1 MLRNITG
8 REPNHCKK
16 TYAEA
21 LNNWLIYFGNLNNI
35 MVNKTL
41 KNITCGGCVWAWELL
56 HLTFI
61 IKEHCKQ
68 IVVITPNKICFNYF

>member
-8 REPNHCKK
+8 REPNYCQK

-41 KNITCGGCVWAWELL
+41 KNTITCGGFGHGSCC
-56 HLTFI
+56 I
-61 IKEHCKQ
+61 
-68 IVVITPNKICFNYF
+68 